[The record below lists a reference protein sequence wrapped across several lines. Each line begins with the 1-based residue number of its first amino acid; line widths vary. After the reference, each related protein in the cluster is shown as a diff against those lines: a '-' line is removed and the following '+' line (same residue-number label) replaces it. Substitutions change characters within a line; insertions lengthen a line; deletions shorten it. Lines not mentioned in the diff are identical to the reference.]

1 MYGELTFRE
10 KELLYEVHIHVIGQE
25 IARIFDQF
33 SLVIDHWQEEGKN
46 RRENKFIGR
55 GTMDKKRER
64 HVKTTWK
71 KRESHVKITWIKREI
86 DSLGPPP
93 PRRTITNK

>member
-55 GTMDKKRER
+55 ETMDKKRETCEN
-64 HVKTTWK
+64 HMEKE
-71 KRESHVKITWIKREI
+71 RESCENHMEKER
-86 DSLGPPP
+86 DRLSGPPP
-93 PRRTITNK
+93 PPEKNNHE